1 MQKSLSV
8 VVGIG
13 ATVASSFGQAVT
25 RTTTDLKQIG
35 SEMDRLNAKK
45 RRLLY
50 QDKQGVGGIVGATQ
64 RQAELASI
72 DRHIR
77 ALRMRQ
83 HTVQTLRDR
92 INHGRGLAKG
102 ALGTIGMVAGVATAV
117 VAKPLRDAAEMETAM
132 LGVAKQLDGARD
144 ASGKFTPKF
153 EAMKTKIQ
161 ELARVTP
168 MATTEL
174 AGMTA
179 AGLRMGVAE
188 DAVLDFVATTAKM
201 GVAFELPAEEL
212 ADQMGKIANVYKL
225 PISSIEELGDTIN
238 YLDDNAISKGG
249 DIINVLQRIG
259 GTASML
265 KMPVKD
271 AAALGSTF
279 LSLGSKADVAATASN
294 ALMSILSTAKA
305 GGKKVTGTLALLG
318 FEDMDQFQKDMA
330 NDATGTIL
338 RVLDAINTL
347 PEEKRLE
354 VATMLFGREYADDI
368 AKLAGNTGEYRR
380 QLKLA
385 NSEAARGSMQR
396 EFEAQ
401 RGSAAAQWTETK
413 NRLFELSVAIGDA
426 LLPAAKVVMGVIGT
440 IATALTTVAKWA
452 RESAGGFVAFATG
465 AAGFLVVGQAA
476 IGIFGALTW
485 AWNAF
490 KLSFFASP
498 IGLAIAAVVG
508 MLALVY
514 YKWDEIS
521 AGLSTIWDDVVEHVG
536 GGIASM
542 IEDQD
547 SYYNRAIGG
556 ISWLYDEAVA
566 SATEWIEWM
575 ANIPEKVAGFF
586 SAAGDTVREIFGAL
600 TDWLT
605 GKSSAVG
612 DALLAPIKSAVEAIR
627 AVIDGIFGKIADVLG
642 LSKDTRELIG
652 NTAGKAFDAVKTG
665 AGRVF
670 DSGRNI
676 AAAVGDTLS
685 GAWDWLVGA
694 PEKQDAAPAA
704 PAPALPQAAMRGA
717 ITQTDNSTQN
727 INIQIQQRPG
737 EIDQNLARRVLE
749 MMRAEQARDAR
760 GRMFDAAGA

>member
-13 ATVASSFGQAVT
+13 ATVAASFGQAVN
-25 RTTTDLKQIG
+25 RTTTDLHQIG
-35 SEMDRLNAKK
+35 AEIDRLNRKK
-45 RRLLY
+45 RTLESHE
-50 QDKQGVGGIVGATQ
+50 KKGIGGVAGAAA
-64 RQAELASI
+64 RRAELASI
-72 DRHIR
+72 DRHIA
-77 ALRMRQ
+77 ALRTRR

-92 INHGRGLAKG
+92 INHGRGMAMG
-102 ALGTIGMVAGVATAV
+102 ALGTLGMVAGAATAV
-117 VAKPLRDAAEMETAM
+117 VAKPLQDAAAMETAM
-132 LGVAKQLDGARD
+132 LGVAKQMDGARD
-144 ASGKFTPKF
+144 SSGKLTPKF
-153 EAMKTKIQ
+153 EAMKTKIM
-161 ELARVTP
+161 EMARVTP
-168 MATTEL
+168 MATTDL
-174 AGMTA
+174 AEMTA

-188 DAVLDFVATTAKM
+188 DAVLGFVATTAKM
-201 GVAFELPAEEL
+201 GVAFDLPAGEL

-225 PISSIEELGDTIN
+225 PISAIEELGDTIN

-265 KMPVKD
+265 KMSAKD
-271 AAALGSTF
+271 ASALGSTF
-279 LSLGSKADVAATASN
+279 LSLGSRADVAATASN
-294 ALMSILSTAKA
+294 ALMSILSTAKS

-318 FEDMDQFQKDMA
+318 FEDMDQFQKDMTR
-330 NDATGTIL
+330 DATGTIL

-354 VATMLFGREYADDI
+354 VATNLFGREYADDI

-426 LLPAAKVVMGVIGT
+426 LLPAARVVMGAIGA
-440 IATALTTVAKWA
+440 IATGLTAVAKFA
-452 RESAGGFVAFATG
+452 RESAGGFVAFAAG
-465 AAGFLVVGQAA
+465 AGGFLVVGQAA

-498 IGLAIAAVVG
+498 IGLAVAAVVG

-547 SYYNRAIGG
+547 SYYNRAVGG
-556 ISWLYDEAVA
+556 IKWLYQEAVDG
-566 SATEWIEWM
+566 ATAWIEWL
-575 ANIPEKVAGFF
+575 ANIPARIAAFF
-586 SAAGDTVREIFGAL
+586 SEAGDSVREIFGAL
-600 TDWLT
+600 TEWVMT
-605 GKSSAVG
+605 KAGAVG
-612 DALLAPIKSAVEAIR
+612 DALLAPIQSAVDAIR
-627 AVIDGIFGKIADVLG
+627 AVIDGIFGKISEVLG
-642 LSKDTRELIG
+642 LAQDAREMVG
-652 NTAGKAFDAVKTG
+652 ATAGKAFGAVKQG
-665 AGRVF
+665 AGRVW
-670 DSGRNI
+670 DAGKNAVAS
-676 AAAVGDTLS
+676 VGDTIS
-685 GAWDWLVGA
+685 GAWNKLWGSE
-694 PEKQDAAPAA
+694 EKSDAAPAA
-704 PAPALPQAAMRGA
+704 PAPALPQAAMRTS

-727 INIQIQQRPG
+727 ISVRIEQRPG
-737 EIDQNLARRVLE
+737 EIDDSLARRVLE
-749 MMRAEQARDAR
+749 MLKSQQAREIR

>member
-1 MQKSLSV
+1 M
-8 VVGIG
+8 
-13 ATVASSFGQAVT
+13 
-25 RTTTDLKQIG
+25 
-35 SEMDRLNAKK
+35 
-45 RRLLY
+45 
-50 QDKQGVGGIVGATQ
+50 
-64 RQAELASI
+64 
-72 DRHIR
+72 
-77 ALRMRQ
+77 
-83 HTVQTLRDR
+83 
-92 INHGRGLAKG
+92 G
-102 ALGTIGMVAGVATAV
+102 ALGTLGMVAGAATAV
-117 VAKPLRDAAEMETAM
+117 VAKPLQDAAAMETAM
-132 LGVAKQLDGARD
+132 LGVAKQMDGARD
-144 ASGKFTPKF
+144 SSGKLTPKF
-153 EAMKTKIQ
+153 EAMKTKIM
-161 ELARVTP
+161 EMARVTP
-168 MATTEL
+168 MATTDL
-174 AGMTA
+174 AEMTA

-188 DAVLDFVATTAKM
+188 DAVLGFVATTAKM
-201 GVAFELPAEEL
+201 GVAFDLPAGEL

-225 PISSIEELGDTIN
+225 PISAIEELGDTIN

-265 KMPVKD
+265 KMSAKD
-271 AAALGSTF
+271 ASALGSTF
-279 LSLGSKADVAATASN
+279 LSLGSRADVAATASN
-294 ALMSILSTAKA
+294 ALMSILSTAKS

-318 FEDMDQFQKDMA
+318 FEDMDQFQKDMTR
-330 NDATGTIL
+330 DATGTIL

-354 VATMLFGREYADDI
+354 VATNLFGREYADDI

-426 LLPAAKVVMGVIGT
+426 LLPAARVVMGAIGA
-440 IATALTTVAKWA
+440 IATGLTAVAKFA
-452 RESAGGFVAFATG
+452 RESAGGFVAFAAG
-465 AAGFLVVGQAA
+465 AGGFLVVGQAA

-498 IGLAIAAVVG
+498 IGLAVAAVVG

-547 SYYNRAIGG
+547 SYYNRAVGG
-556 ISWLYDEAVA
+556 IKWLYQEAVDG
-566 SATEWIEWM
+566 ATAWIEWL
-575 ANIPEKVAGFF
+575 ANIPARVAAFF
-586 SAAGDTVREIFGAL
+586 SEAGDSVREIFGAL
-600 TDWLT
+600 TEWVIAKA
-605 GKSSAVG
+605 GAVG
-612 DALLAPIKSAVEAIR
+612 DALLAPIQSAVDAIR
-627 AVIDGIFGKIADVLG
+627 AVIDGIFGKISEVLG
-642 LSKDTRELIG
+642 LAQDAREMVG
-652 NTAGKAFDAVKTG
+652 ATAGKAFGAVKHG
-665 AGRVF
+665 AGRVW
-670 DSGRNI
+670 DAGKNAVAS
-676 AAAVGDTLS
+676 VGDTIS
-685 GAWDWLVGA
+685 GAWNKLWGSE
-694 PEKQDAAPAA
+694 EKSDAAPAA
-704 PAPALPQAAMRGA
+704 PAPALPQAAMRTS

-727 INIQIQQRPG
+727 ISVRIEQRPG
-737 EIDQNLARRVLE
+737 EIDDSLARRVLE
-749 MMRAEQARDAR
+749 MLKSQQAREIR